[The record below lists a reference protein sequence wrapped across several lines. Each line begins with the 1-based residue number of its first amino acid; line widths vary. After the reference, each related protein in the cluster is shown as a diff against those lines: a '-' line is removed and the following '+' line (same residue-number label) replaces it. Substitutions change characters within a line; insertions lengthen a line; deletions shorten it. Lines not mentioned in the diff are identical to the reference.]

1 MTTFD
6 LTQVIRKGEVSCC
19 WICTACKDNE
29 YVQDEFTC
37 KACELGWWPDR
48 ELEGTRRTFP
58 DHPASIMPRSYVS
71 FLLQLE
77 LQLHCSH
84 FTLMSLAFG
93 LLCFYLSA
101 LQFVLVCKHFFL
113 ELFHSSVLLQ
123 MRSHDTQELFITFT
137 FHLPP
142 APPSSLLPTLK
153 KSVLCCS
160 KTLLLFHNHGN
171 TKSSGDEKK
180 YQLDIERAPS
190 RGDLIWM
197 HEKCDSLPC

>member
-1 MTTFD
+1 MSRTSSHARPVSWD
-6 LTQVIRKGEVSCC
+6 GGLTENWKVPAERSLIIQQTS
-19 WICTACKDNE
+19 
-29 YVQDEFTC
+29 
-37 KACELGWWPDR
+37 WPC
-48 ELEGTRRTFP
+48 
-58 DHPASIMPRSYVS
+58 SYLS
-71 FLLQLE
+71 FLLQL
-77 LQLHCSH
+77 HYSH
-84 FTLMSLAFG
+84 FTFMSLAAG
-93 LLCFYLSA
+93 PLCFYLFA
-101 LQFVLVCKHFFL
+101 LQFVLVCKHFFH

-160 KTLLLFHNHGN
+160 KTLLLFQNRSN

-180 YQLDIERAPS
+180 YQLDIERAS
-190 RGDLIWM
+190 SSGDLIWM